1 MITGAADSHKLV
13 SHSADKY
20 VVVDC
25 YGAVS
30 WDCDSDVLSMHWSVC
45 SFVSNNSI
53 AGGHRCRALC
63 LSGFSGFR
71 KTALPWYK
79 LLQLLKM
86 AALYRCHTEILLAKR
101 TLTFLSVITVMTSR
115 RAIHRLSAA

>member
-13 SHSADKY
+13 SHFADKR
-20 VVVDC
+20 VVVGG

-53 AGGHRCRALC
+53 AGGHRCSAAPC
-63 LSGFSGFR
+63 LSAFSGFR
-71 KTALPWYK
+71 RTALAWYE
-79 LLQLLKM
+79 LVH
-86 AALYRCHTEILLAKR
+86 YVFEIMQNGC
-101 TLTFLSVITVMTSR
+101 TLPSSQR
-115 RAIHRLSAA
+115 DPSS